1 MPISMANPG
10 EELTVKRIG
19 GSDKIKAHL
28 RNLGFIEGEPIT
40 IINKIGENLIVK
52 VKGVSLAI
60 TYDLARKIYV

>member
-10 EELTVKRIG
+10 EVLTVKRIG

>member
-10 EELTVKRIG
+10 DELTVKRIG

-28 RNLGFIEGEPIT
+28 RNLGFIEGEPIV